1 MKVILIDDES
11 LARGLLKEYLEE
23 FPDLE
28 VVAECENGF
37 EGIKAI
43 TQWKPDLV
51 FLDIQMPKING
62 FEMLELLPEAPPVIF
77 VTAFDAYAIKA
88 FETQAIDYLLKP
100 IDPERLR
107 QAIQRWRD
115 RSTSTKPELKEVLP
129 VLSRQMED
137 HSRLAVRKGTEIQVL
152 SIAEVLALEACDDYV
167 KVHTGEGYYLK
178 KKTLQYFE
186 EHWDSGIFI
195 RVHRSYLINLTHLKK
210 LEFMAKNSYLAI
222 MQNGLQVP
230 VSRRYYSA
238 LREILEG

>member
-1 MKVILIDDES
+1 MKVILIDDEA
-11 LARGLLKEYLEE
+11 LARGLLREYLEE

-43 TQWKPDLV
+43 SHWKPDLV

-88 FETQAIDYLLKP
+88 FEAQAIDYLLKP

-107 QAIQRWRD
+107 QAIRRWRD
-115 RSTSTKPELKEVLP
+115 RPGDAGLREILP
-129 VLSRQMED
+129 ALSRQTED
-137 HSRLAVRKGTEIQVL
+137 FSRIAVRKGSEIRV
-152 SIAEVLALEACDDYV
+152 IPVAEVLALEACDDYV
-167 KVHTGEGYYLK
+167 KVHTLEGYFLK

-186 EHWDSGIFI
+186 DHWDPGTFF
-195 RVHRSYLINLTHLKK
+195 RVHRSYLVNLKQLKK
-210 LEFMAKNSYLAI
+210 IEVMAKNSYLAI
-222 MQNGLQVP
+222 LQNGFQVP
-230 VSRRYYSA
+230 VSRRYYSN
-238 LREILEG
+238 LKDLLEG

>member
-11 LARGLLKEYLEE
+11 LARGLLKEYLED

-62 FEMLELLPEAPPVIF
+62 FEMLELLPEAPAVIF

-107 QAIQRWRD
+107 LAIQRWRE
-115 RSTSTKPELKEVLP
+115 RSSSYKPELKEVLP

-137 HSRLAVRKGTEIQVL
+137 HSRVAVRKGTEIRVL
-152 SIAEVLALEACDDYV
+152 PVSEVLALEACDDYV
-167 KVHTGEGYYLK
+167 KVHTAEGYYLK

-186 EHWDSGIFI
+186 EHWDSGMFF

-210 LEFMAKNSYLAI
+210 LEIMAKNSYLAI
-222 MQNGLQVP
+222 LHNGFQVP
-230 VSRRYYSA
+230 VSRRYYSP